1 MNTMMKKLLI
11 LSILTLVAAAEGG
24 VAGASAR
31 LNVTAK
37 LNKDRDRTTSSGKSS
52 SSKTESEIQYYTLDI
67 QVSNTGK
74 SEGTFDISW
83 YFIKRKISGNGEK
96 GMPFSVKGGKETFT
110 IPGQKRINH
119 EVNSEGVIWTATKKG
134 SSGKKKKSGNNKSTV
149 SGEVYDGYVV
159 LAHYEG
165 ELLQKNSGDR
175 KYLSDEWLA
184 KLDTPAPKAQPA
196 PKKKS
201 SKKSKKKGKK
211 KK

>member
-1 MNTMMKKLLI
+1 MNTMKRKILI
-11 LSILTLVAAAEGG
+11 LSILTLVAAADGS

-37 LNKDRDRTTSSGKSS
+37 LNKDRDRSTSSGKTG
-52 SSKTESEIQYYTLDI
+52 SSKVETELQYYTLDI

-74 SEGTFDISW
+74 SDGAFDVSW

-96 GMPFSVKGGKETFT
+96 GIPFSIKGGKEIFA

-119 EVNSEGVIWTATKKG
+119 EVNSEGAAWASTKKG
-134 SSGKKKKSGNNKSTV
+134 SSGNKKKSGNNKSTV
-149 SGEVYDGYVV
+149 SGEMYDGYVV
-159 LAHYEG
+159 LVHYEG
-165 ELLQKNSGDR
+165 ELLQKTSGDR

-184 KLDTPAPKAQPA
+184 KLEAPAPKAQPA

-201 SKKSKKKGKK
+201 SKKGKKKGKK